1 MGGRTSIVLISLAGV
16 FLLRGYIAVQVL
28 CFKMV
33 QFEKGGIIV
42 KNKYVKINWN
52 KVMKWI
58 AVIILI
64 ICLIKIP
71 FVLQESKNTFVAEH
85 YDAFLSYIGAFLAA
99 MLGMMGIILT
109 ILDSQNARRE
119 DLIQS
124 VKPFFI
130 LDPVMVVNDYS
141 IFSLAADI
149 QKASE
154 SPDHLT
160 KGYQE
165 YKFEKLFF
173 VVTPTESRVQLELTK
188 RQKELV
194 HTNGLERKKVKNGGQ
209 CFLDNPLLYFRFE
222 SANVG
227 KGVAVNCNIGL
238 HKMDLTKPLPPQME
252 SVNCCVPFTIEVGK
266 KLPIAIY
273 SESKIE
279 DIQGVYVLFF
289 DYVDLYGNEYH
300 QYFEIDIHNEGSSF
314 NNVSFTNVE
323 DLKIVHEQTKRVKRK
338 TV

>member
-1 MGGRTSIVLISLAGV
+1 MKI
-16 FLLRGYIAVQVL
+16 
-28 CFKMV
+28 
-33 QFEKGGIIV
+33 
-42 KNKYVKINWN
+42 KYVKINWN
-52 KVMKWI
+52 KVMGWI
-58 AVIILI
+58 AVIVFILI
-64 ICLIKIP
+64 ICLIGTP
-71 FVLQESKNTFVAEH
+71 FVLQESKNPFVAEH

-109 ILDSQNARRE
+109 ILDSRNARRE

-130 LDPVMVVNDYS
+130 LDPVMVVNDFS
-141 IFSLAADI
+141 IFSLATDI
-149 QKASE
+149 QKIDE
-154 SPDHLT
+154 SSSQLS

-165 YKFEKLFF
+165 YKIEKLYF
-173 VVTPTESRVQLELTK
+173 VVTPTESRVQLELTEHQ
-188 RQKELV
+188 RELV
-194 HTNGLERKKVKNGGQ
+194 NKNGFAIEKSKKAGQ
-209 CFLDNPLLYFRFE
+209 QTILTSLLFFRFE
-222 SANVG
+222 SAIVG
-227 KGVAVNCNIGL
+227 KGVGVNCKIGL
-238 HKMDLTKPLPPQME
+238 HKMDLTKPLSPQME

-266 KLPIAIY
+266 RLPIAIY

-279 DIQGVYVLFF
+279 NIQGIYVLFF

>member
-1 MGGRTSIVLISLAGV
+1 MKI
-16 FLLRGYIAVQVL
+16 
-28 CFKMV
+28 
-33 QFEKGGIIV
+33 
-42 KNKYVKINWN
+42 KYVKINWN
-52 KVMKWI
+52 KVMGWIAVKNKYIKKHWNKVMGWI
-58 AVIILI
+58 AVIVFILI
-64 ICLIKIP
+64 ICLIGTP
-71 FVLQESKNTFVAEH
+71 FVLQESKNPFVAEH

-109 ILDSQNARRE
+109 ILDSRNARRE

-130 LDPVMVVNDYS
+130 LDPVMVVNDFS
-141 IFSLAADI
+141 IFSLATDI
-149 QKASE
+149 QKIDE
-154 SPDHLT
+154 SSSQLS

-173 VVTPTESRVQLELTK
+173 VVTPTGSRVQLELTEHQ
-188 RQKELV
+188 RELV
-194 HTNGLERKKVKNGGQ
+194 NKNGFAIEKSKKAGQ
-209 CFLDNPLLYFRFE
+209 QTILTSLLFFRFE

-227 KGVAVNCNIGL
+227 KGVGVNCKIGL
-238 HKMDLTKPLPPQME
+238 HKMDLTKPLSPQME

-266 KLPIAIY
+266 RLPIAIY

-279 DIQGVYVLFF
+279 NIQGIYVLFF

-314 NNVSFTNVE
+314 NNVSFTNIE
-323 DLKIVHEQTKRVKRK
+323 DLKIVHEQTKRIKRK